1 MGGYN
6 YVDHFGDSGQ
16 GKFWDE
22 YQGWLEQNAPKKGKY
37 FRQIMR
43 DPANSSLA
51 TASLASTAR
60 AQKLAEQNYT
70 VDPEIAKNAPEVLA
84 MQLNKQKQDI
94 ASAGSENFMNALADT
109 QRSLYGQNQNRKMA
123 IYQTQAAARQAELE
137 ERARQMQ
144 AIKKTNPWLKALGIA
159 SPFLGLIPGVGPA
172 LSAAAGAASSA
183 G

>member
-1 MGGYN
+1 MGYS
-6 YVDHFGDSGQ
+6 YYDHFGDSGQ
-16 GKFWDE
+16 GQFWDQ
-22 YQGWLEQNAPKKGKY
+22 YKNWLDENAPKKGRYYK
-37 FRQIMR
+37 QIMR

-84 MQLNKQKQDI
+84 GQINKQKQDI
-94 ASAGSENFMNALADT
+94 ASAGSADFMNALADT
-109 QRSLYGQNQNRKMA
+109 QRSLYGLNQARKLA
-123 IYQTQAAARQAELE
+123 IYQEQSAARRAELE

-144 AIKKTNPWLKALGIA
+144 AVQKRNPWLSALGMA
-159 SPFLGLIPGVGPA
+159 SPFLGLIPGVGPV